1 MMNETEKSWA
11 EQAED
16 ILEAGLKQAKNVAQG
31 GGRGA
36 CEKYM
41 AGEICKMLERFC
53 YQSEDFARA
62 VVDRRGTLG
71 ECVSGIVGGHW
82 PKGISD
88 VEAYAEAVK
97 YYMPGAR
104 VRATFRID
112 APVEEDSDLLDLNG
126 DISHTDGVTDDGLE
140 DLFCD
145 SIPEENQATKS
156 QTTGDSGG
164 GAIILDLFGTG
175 EA

>member
-1 MMNETEKSWA
+1 MMNETEKTWA
-11 EQAED
+11 EQAQD
-16 ILEAGLKQAKNVAQG
+16 ILEAGLKQAQG
-31 GGRGA
+31 GTKGGSRGA
-36 CEKYM
+36 CERYM

-53 YQSEDFARA
+53 YESEDFAKA

-82 PKGISD
+82 PKGVSD

-97 YYMPGAR
+97 YYMPGAK

-126 DISHTDGVTDDGLE
+126 DISNTDGVQDDGL
-140 DLFCD
+140 DGLFCD
-145 SIPEENQATKS
+145 NTPEERQVPKS
-156 QTTGDSGG
+156 QTDGNSG

>member
-1 MMNETEKSWA
+1 MMNETEKTWA
-11 EQAED
+11 EQAQD
-16 ILEAGLKQAKNVAQG
+16 ILEAGLKQAQG
-31 GGRGA
+31 GTKGGSRGA
-36 CEKYM
+36 CERYM

-53 YQSEDFARA
+53 YQSEDFAKA

-71 ECVSGIVGGHW
+71 ECVTGIVGGHW
-82 PKGISD
+82 PKGVSD

-97 YYMPGAR
+97 YYMPGAK

-126 DISHTDGVTDDGLE
+126 DISNTDGVPDDGL
-140 DLFCD
+140 DGLFCD
-145 SIPEENQATKS
+145 NTPEERQVPKS
-156 QTTGDSGG
+156 QTTGDSG

>member
-1 MMNETEKSWA
+1 MNETEKSWA

-16 ILEAGLKQAKNVAQG
+16 ILEAGLKQAKNGAQA

-97 YYMPGAR
+97 YYMPGAK

-126 DISHTDGVTDDGLE
+126 DISHTDGVPDEGLE
-140 DLFCD
+140 GLFSD
-145 SIPEENQATKS
+145 NAPEERRVPKT
-156 QTTGDSGG
+156 QTDGNSG

>member
-1 MMNETEKSWA
+1 MNETEKSWA

-16 ILEAGLKQAKNVAQG
+16 ILEEGLKQDQKGANG

-53 YQSEDFARA
+53 YQSEDFAKA

-71 ECVSGIVGGHW
+71 ECVTGIVGGHW
-82 PKGISD
+82 PKGVSD

-97 YYMPGAR
+97 YYMPGAK

-126 DISHTDGVTDDGLE
+126 DISRTDGVTDDGLE
-140 DLFCD
+140 DLFSD
-145 SIPEENQATKS
+145 SIPEEKQEPKS

-175 EA
+175 EV

>member
-1 MMNETEKSWA
+1 MNETEKSWA

-16 ILEAGLKQAKNVAQG
+16 ILEAGLKQAKNGAKG

-36 CEKYM
+36 CERYM

-53 YQSEDFARA
+53 YQSEDFAKA

-71 ECVSGIVGGHW
+71 ECVTGIVGGHW
-82 PKGISD
+82 PKGVSD

-97 YYMPGAR
+97 YYMPGAK

-126 DISHTDGVTDDGLE
+126 DISHTDGVTDEGLE
-140 DLFCD
+140 GLFSD
-145 SIPEENQATKS
+145 NAPEERRVPKT
-156 QTTGDSGG
+156 QTDGNSG

>member
-1 MMNETEKSWA
+1 MMNETEKTWA
-11 EQAED
+11 EQAQD
-16 ILEAGLKQAKNVAQG
+16 ILEAGLKQAQG
-31 GGRGA
+31 GTTGGSQGA
-36 CEKYM
+36 CERYM

-53 YQSEDFARA
+53 YQSEDFAKA

-82 PKGISD
+82 PKGVSD

-97 YYMPGAR
+97 YYMPGAK

-112 APVEEDSDLLDLNG
+112 APVEEDNDLLDLNG
-126 DISHTDGVTDDGLE
+126 DISNTDGVQDDGL
-140 DLFCD
+140 DGLLCD
-145 SIPEENQATKS
+145 NTPEERQVPKS
-156 QTTGDSGG
+156 QTDGNSG

>member
-1 MMNETEKSWA
+1 MRNETEKTWA
-11 EQAED
+11 EQAQD
-16 ILEAGLKQAKNVAQG
+16 ILEAGLKQAKG
-31 GGRGA
+31 GTTGGSQGA
-36 CEKYM
+36 CERYM

-53 YQSEDFARA
+53 YQSEDFAKA

-71 ECVSGIVGGHW
+71 ECVTGIVGGHW
-82 PKGISD
+82 PKGVSD

-97 YYMPGAR
+97 YYMPGAK

-126 DISHTDGVTDDGLE
+126 DISRTDGVTDDGLE
-140 DLFCD
+140 DLFSD
-145 SIPEENQATKS
+145 SIPEEKQEPKS

-164 GAIILDLFGTG
+164 GAIILDLFSTG
-175 EA
+175 EV

>member
-1 MMNETEKSWA
+1 MMNETEKTWA
-11 EQAED
+11 EQAQD
-16 ILEAGLKQAKNVAQG
+16 ILEAGLKQAQG
-31 GGRGA
+31 GKTGGSRGA
-36 CEKYM
+36 CERYM

-53 YQSEDFARA
+53 YQSEDFAKA
-62 VVDRRGTLG
+62 VVDRRGALG

-82 PKGISD
+82 PKGVSD

-97 YYMPGAR
+97 YYMPGAK

-126 DISHTDGVTDDGLE
+126 DISNTDGVPDDGL
-140 DLFCD
+140 DGLFCD
-145 SIPEENQATKS
+145 NTPEERQVPKS
-156 QTTGDSGG
+156 QTNGNSG

>member
-1 MMNETEKSWA
+1 MMNETEKTWA
-11 EQAED
+11 EQAQD
-16 ILEAGLKQAKNVAQG
+16 ILEAGLKQAQG
-31 GGRGA
+31 GKTGGSRGA
-36 CEKYM
+36 CERYM

-53 YQSEDFARA
+53 FQSEDFAKA

-82 PKGISD
+82 PKGVSD

-97 YYMPGAR
+97 YYMPGAK

-126 DISHTDGVTDDGLE
+126 DISNTDGVQDDGL
-140 DLFCD
+140 DGLFCD
-145 SIPEENQATKS
+145 NTPEERQVPKS
-156 QTTGDSGG
+156 QTDGNSG

>member
-1 MMNETEKSWA
+1 MMNETEKTWA
-11 EQAED
+11 EQAQD
-16 ILEAGLKQAKNVAQG
+16 ILEAGLKQAQG
-31 GGRGA
+31 GKTGGSRGA
-36 CEKYM
+36 CERYM

-126 DISHTDGVTDDGLE
+126 DISHVDSVTDGLE